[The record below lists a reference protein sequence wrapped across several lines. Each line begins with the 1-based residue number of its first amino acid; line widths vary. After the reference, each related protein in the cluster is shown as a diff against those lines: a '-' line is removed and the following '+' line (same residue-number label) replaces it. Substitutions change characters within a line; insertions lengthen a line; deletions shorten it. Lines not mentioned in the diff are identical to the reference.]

1 MLEESPLSRNL
12 VKVTGVLAAMVLLGG
27 CAAGTHPGAAAQVGN
42 TEISVTDMEDTAR
55 SVSAALGQPFT
66 PEVALS
72 NLVNSAL
79 VMQIADQRS
88 ITITDAEVAEGMK
101 SAVSDPAVYDK
112 FAKDPVANSFLHNF
126 AVAGIGTI
134 KLGGGTG
141 IKDPNAQRAQQA
153 GLTIVKDASKNI
165 TIDIAPRF
173 GKWTDAGLDTK
184 VSGSLSTLSD
194 QTKASTG
201 KPADPN
207 ADPNAQD
214 PNAQDPNQP
223 APEPQG

>member
-1 MLEESPLSRNL
+1 LSRNL
-12 VKVTGVLAAMVLLGG
+12 VKVTGALASVVLLAG

-42 TEISVTDMEDTAR
+42 TEISVTDVDDTSR

-66 PEVALS
+66 AQVALN

-79 VMQIADQRS
+79 VQQIADQRS
-88 ITITDAEVAEGMK
+88 ITVTDAEVAEAMK
-101 SAVSDPAVYDK
+101 SAVSDPAIYDK

-141 IKDPNAQRAQQA
+141 LKDPNAQQAQQA
-153 GLTIVKDASKNI
+153 GLAIIKDASKNI

-173 GKWTDAGLDTK
+173 GKWTDAGIDGK
-184 VSGSLSTLSD
+184 VSGSLSTLSK
-194 QTKASTG
+194 QTEAST
-201 KPADPN
+201 KPPADPN
-207 ADPNAQD
+207 AD

>member
-12 VKVTGVLAAMVLLGG
+12 VKVTGVLASVVLLGG
-27 CAAGTHPGAAAQVGN
+27 CAAGTHPGAAATVGK
-42 TEISVTDMEDTAR
+42 TEISVTDVDKTSRA
-55 SVSAALGQPFT
+55 VSAALGQPFT
-66 PEVALS
+66 ADVALN

-79 VMQIADQRS
+79 VKQIADQRS
-88 ITITDAEVAEGMK
+88 ITITDAEVAEAMK
-101 SAVSDPAVYDK
+101 SAVSDPAIYDK

-141 IKDPNAQRAQQA
+141 LKDPNAQQAQQA

-165 TIDIAPRF
+165 AIDIAPRF
-173 GKWTDAGLDTK
+173 GKWTDAGIDGK
-184 VSGSLSTLSD
+184 VSGSLSTLSK
-194 QTKASTG
+194 QTEASTS
-201 KPADPN
+201 KP